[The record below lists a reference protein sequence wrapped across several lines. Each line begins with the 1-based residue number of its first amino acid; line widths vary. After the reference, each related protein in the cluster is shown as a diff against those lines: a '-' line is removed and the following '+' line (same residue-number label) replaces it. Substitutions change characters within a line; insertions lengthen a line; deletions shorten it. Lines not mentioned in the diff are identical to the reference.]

1 MQRLSYNQLVD
12 RALIDRGDTVSATAE
27 AHFFAGRKV
36 SVDHDVVRS
45 MCLANQHWSF
55 NDQAKTLLDVAVNSN
70 FSPALDDKTGIRR
83 FNLWFWGDCCP
94 LEDIKPPYICTCR
107 KVHQL
112 YPRQKVGGTLI
123 ENERRVVKVG
133 PTDTPASLN
142 PGALLALGAC
152 HLIES
157 ERLLKM
163 HEQHLEKAPA
173 DTSSSLLE
181 KASSKRKKAY
191 RHWAAAS
198 ILDAGQT
205 RNQLRSWLI
214 QYALNNGAISQAS
227 DVEKIKQFRSGQQER
242 LSDQWFKLLIDSGL
256 YPNTE
261 PLASPFA
268 IAQRLADIARQSTV
282 INNLYPYS
290 ACDSPVLLF
299 SRYEFLL
306 WHLRDK
312 PGYLPEP
319 DDEHGL
325 LYKALHTAIAY
336 DYARTTHQLT
346 AINLGVS
353 DDAFADQQSST
364 PASKAASIVTQRA
377 DVAWFKDVEMTTQTA
392 QAVFVRNEKEGQ
404 AASSATWVKGET
416 PFPKPFPE
424 PEDLVTAF
432 AYIFNVMTYPKPN
445 DKTRIYNMPRHRQKV
460 MEAFQ
465 LLKQAVGSEPPLPDS
480 LHGYACFLM
489 GWLHEQQLINHPSP
503 EKAATWY
510 EQAASRGKFIPLNLR
525 AGDLFA
531 EIGDY
536 CNACRC
542 YEQMDQQLQTL
553 VDPPDEDPATED
565 CGYLSPSFQ
574 DYLRSKIEYVRI
586 KAKDTRYLRRLTP
599 EDIQQYING
608 EKDNRHG
615 TRQRKNSPTEHQGR
629 EPASNQP
636 QCPARHLQPADGSAL
651 FQDKGVDNDTCNADC
666 NIAAPAADQAPG
678 SPGAPT
684 KQPLV
689 QQDRAQPPLL
699 KDADPVANKERRADL
714 PGFVRNRLTSQW
726 DRSVHSL
733 LQQFFNRKK
742 QLIHTHEEQI
752 AWLSP
757 KLDKIRRK
765 HGSEVLMEHLAWEH
779 INAAEQPLFEDV
791 GHGQKNA
798 CNSCAA
804 HLNQARDLLLQ
815 SIIRKT
821 GIQYQQLPD
830 PENFEVDVLSI
841 AERVTPSLTPI
852 EITEWLFGIV
862 CQARSLGHV
871 FSTFKLLYPG
881 SEHIASLNRGWFSL
895 KRLYRTP

>member
-12 RALIDRGDTVSATAE
+12 RALIDRGDTVYATAE

-45 MCLANQHWSF
+45 MCIANQHWSF
-55 NDQAKTLLDVAVNSN
+55 NDQAKTLLDVVVNSN
-70 FSPALDDKTGIRR
+70 FSPALDDKPGIRR

-94 LEDIKPPYICTCR
+94 IEDIKPPYTCTCM
-107 KVHQL
+107 KVHEL
-112 YPRQKVGGTLI
+112 YPKQKVGGTLI

-133 PTDTPASLN
+133 PTDAPASLN
-142 PGALLALGAC
+142 PRALLAVGAC

-163 HEQHLEKAPA
+163 HERHLEKAPA
-173 DTSSSLLE
+173 DTSLLLLE

-191 RHWAAAS
+191 RQWLAAS

-268 IAQRLADIARQSTV
+268 IAQRLADIARQFTV
-282 INNLYPYS
+282 INNFYPYS

-319 DDEHGL
+319 GDEHAV
-325 LYKALHTAIAY
+325 LYKALHIAIAY

-353 DDAFADQQSST
+353 EDAFANQPSFT

-377 DVAWFKDVEMTTQTA
+377 DIAWFKDAAMTTQTS

-416 PFPKPFPE
+416 PFPE

-553 VDPPDEDPATED
+553 VDSPDEDPATED
-565 CGYLSPSFQ
+565 GGYLSPSFQ

-615 TRQRKNSPTEHQGR
+615 TRQRTNSPTDHQGR
-629 EPASNQP
+629 EPACSQTR
-636 QCPARHLQPADGSAL
+636 CAARDLQPPDGSAL
-651 FQDKGVDNDTCNADC
+651 FQDKGVDNDTRNADC
-666 NIAAPAADQAPG
+666 NIAAPAVDQAPD

-684 KQPLV
+684 RQPAV

-699 KDADPVANKERRADL
+699 KDADPVANKECRADL

-765 HGSEVLMEHLAWEH
+765 RGSEVLMEHLAWEH

-798 CNSCAA
+798 CNVCAA

-881 SEHIASLNRGWFSL
+881 SENIASLNRGWFSL